1 MTKKEF
7 ELDYQNR
14 KLKVEFSNL
23 TEQANSSCLV
33 SYGETVAL
41 VTLVTTDEIKNTDFV
56 PLTVDY
62 EEKYYAAGKIYGSR
76 FVRRESRPTETAIL
90 TGRLIDRII
99 RPLIDQNYRKN
110 IQIVIT
116 VLSIDNENDPDFVG
130 LLGASLALALSRV
143 PFKITSG
150 VRLARK
156 DQELIVMPSYEQREE
171 CAFDAFFAGTENK
184 INMIELFGKEIQE
197 SEVCQVSQTAFE
209 EIKKLINWEKEI
221 ISNFEIEKEEVR
233 EVQEINPDFSK
244 LVNEF
249 LNQNLEKTLY
259 STDKG
264 DNWSKDRI
272 TRITQELKEYLIS
285 NNLEDNLEL
294 GLRIL
299 DKRIDD
305 LIHFKAIKEN
315 KRIDNRELNE
325 LRPIETQIDILP
337 RAHGSALFLR
347 GLTHALSVVTLGS
360 PSDYLLVQGMELTSE
375 KRFMHHYNFPPFS
388 TGEIGSFRG
397 PGRREIGHGALA
409 EKALTPFIP
418 DSEEFP
424 YTIRVVTEILSS
436 NGSTSMASVCASSM
450 ALMAAGVPLK
460 KHLAGIAMGLM
471 ANESGE
477 YKILTDIQGPEDHFG
492 DMDFKVAGTKDGITA
507 IQLDVKIEGLTL
519 EIIKET
525 LDQAKKARI
534 QIIEK
539 MEQTIDKPREKISK
553 YAPIVKMLKISKEK
567 IGEIIGS
574 GGRNIHSIIEKTNT
588 TIDIKEDGTVYI
600 TGTDENSVNEA
611 LKIIEDNSREITQGE
626 IFEGK
631 ISKLYD
637 FGAIVDFANNHQ
649 GLLHISEIS
658 PTYITNINDVLKIG
672 QILPVKVI
680 EISPEGKIKLSLKE
694 TGAKIKVPDNNRKPT
709 SKKFESKRNF
719 NRQK

>member
-1 MTKKEF
+1 MEKKEF

-41 VTLVTTDEIKNTDFV
+41 VTLVTTDEVKNTDFV

-99 RPLIDQNYRKN
+99 RPLIDQNYRKS

-116 VLSIDNENDPDFVG
+116 VLSIDDENDPDFVG
-130 LLGASLALALSRV
+130 LLGASLALALSKI
-143 PFKITSG
+143 PFKIASG
-150 VRLARK
+150 VRIARK
-156 DQELIVMPSYEQREE
+156 EEDLILMPSYDQREN
-171 CAFDAFFAGTENK
+171 CALDAFFAGTENK
-184 INMIELFGKEIQE
+184 INMIELFGKEVQE
-197 SEVCQVSQTAFE
+197 TEVYQLSQIAFE

-221 ISNFEIEKEEVR
+221 ISNFEIEKEEIK
-233 EVQEINPDFSK
+233 EIQEINPDFSK

-249 LNQNLEKTLY
+249 LDQNLEKTLF
-259 STDKG
+259 SIDKG
-264 DNWSKDRI
+264 DNSSKDRI
-272 TRITQELKEYLIS
+272 TRITQELKNYLTL
-285 NNLEDNLEL
+285 NNLQDNLEL
-294 GLRIL
+294 ALRIL
-299 DKRIDD
+299 DKRIDE
-305 LIHFKAIKEN
+305 LIHYKAIKEN
-315 KRIDNRELNE
+315 KRIDNRELSE

-347 GLTHALSVVTLGS
+347 GLTHALSVVTLGT
-360 PSDYLLVQGMELTSE
+360 PADYLLIQGMELTSE

-388 TGEIGSFRG
+388 TGEIGTFKG

-409 EKALTPFIP
+409 EKALNPLIP
-418 DSEEFP
+418 NTEEFP
-424 YTIRVVTEILSS
+424 YTIRIVTEILSS
-436 NGSTSMASVCASSM
+436 NGSTSMASVCASSL
-450 ALMAAGVPLK
+450 ALMSAGVPIK

-471 ANESGE
+471 TNDRGE

-492 DMDFKVAGTKDGITA
+492 DMDFKVAGTTDGITA
-507 IQLDVKIEGLTL
+507 IQLDTKIEGLTL
-519 EIIKET
+519 QIIKET
-525 LDQAKKARI
+525 LDEAKKARI

-539 MEQTIDKPREKISK
+539 MTQTIETPRPTISK
-553 YAPIVKMLKISKEK
+553 YAPIIKMIKIPQDK
-567 IGEIIGS
+567 IGEIIGT
-574 GGRNIHSIIEKTNT
+574 GGKNIHSLTEKTNT
-588 TIDIKEDGTVYI
+588 TIDIKEDGTIYI
-600 TGTDENSVNEA
+600 SGTDEQMVDTA
-611 LKIIEDNSREITQGE
+611 LKIIEDSTREINQGE

-631 ISKLYD
+631 ISKIYD
-637 FGAIVDFANNHQ
+637 FGAVVDFANNHQ

-658 PTYITNINDVLKIG
+658 PNYITNINDVLKIG
-672 QILPVKVI
+672 QVLPVKVI
-680 EISPEGKIKLSLKE
+680 EVSPDGKIKLSLKDTE
-694 TGAKIKVPDNNRKPT
+694 AKISVPESSKKPV
-709 SKKFESKRNF
+709 SKKFESRRKF

>member
-1 MTKKEF
+1 MEKKEF

-41 VTLVTTDEIKNTDFV
+41 VTLVTTDEVKNTDFV

-99 RPLIDQNYRKN
+99 RPLIDQNYRKS

-116 VLSIDNENDPDFVG
+116 VLSIDDENDPDFVG
-130 LLGASLALALSRV
+130 LLGASLALALSKI
-143 PFKITSG
+143 PFKIASG
-150 VRLARK
+150 VRIARK
-156 DQELIVMPSYEQREE
+156 EEDLILMPSYDQREN
-171 CAFDAFFAGTENK
+171 CALDAFFAGTENK
-184 INMIELFGKEIQE
+184 INMIELFGKEVQE
-197 SEVCQVSQTAFE
+197 TEVYQLSQIAFE

-221 ISNFEIEKEEVR
+221 ISNFEIEKEEIK
-233 EVQEINPDFSK
+233 EIQEINPDFSK

-249 LNQNLEKTLY
+249 LDQNLEKTLF
-259 STDKG
+259 SIDKG
-264 DNWSKDRI
+264 DNSSKDRI
-272 TRITQELKEYLIS
+272 TRITQELKNYLTL
-285 NNLEDNLEL
+285 NNLQDNLEL
-294 GLRIL
+294 ALRIL
-299 DKRIDD
+299 DKRIDE
-305 LIHFKAIKEN
+305 LIHYKVIREN

-347 GLTHALSVVTLGS
+347 GLTHALSVVTLGT
-360 PSDYLLVQGMELTSE
+360 PADYLLIQGMELTSE

-388 TGEIGSFRG
+388 TGEIGTFKG

-409 EKALTPFIP
+409 EKALNPLIP
-418 DSEEFP
+418 NTEEFP
-424 YTIRVVTEILSS
+424 YTIRIVTEILSS
-436 NGSTSMASVCASSM
+436 NGSTSMASVCASSL
-450 ALMAAGVPLK
+450 ALMSAGVPIK

-471 ANESGE
+471 TNDRGE

-492 DMDFKVAGTKDGITA
+492 DMDFKVAGTTSGITA
-507 IQLDVKIEGLTL
+507 IQLDTKIEGLTL
-519 EIIKET
+519 QIIKET
-525 LDQAKKARI
+525 LEEAKKARI

-539 MEQTIDKPREKISK
+539 MTQTIETPRPTISK
-553 YAPIVKMLKISKEK
+553 YAPIIKMIKIPQDK
-567 IGEIIGS
+567 IGEIIGT
-574 GGRNIHSIIEKTNT
+574 GGKNIHSLTEKTNT
-588 TIDIKEDGTVYI
+588 TIDIKEDGTIYI
-600 TGTDENSVNEA
+600 SGTDEQMVDTA
-611 LKIIEDNSREITQGE
+611 LKIIEDSTREINQGE

-631 ISKLYD
+631 ISKIYD
-637 FGAIVDFANNHQ
+637 FGAVVDFANNHQ

-658 PTYITNINDVLKIG
+658 PNYITNINDVLKIG
-672 QILPVKVI
+672 QVLPVKVI
-680 EISPEGKIKLSLKE
+680 EVSPDGKIKLSLKDTE
-694 TGAKIKVPDNNRKPT
+694 AKINIPQDSKKPV
-709 SKKFESKRNF
+709 SKKFESRRKF

>member
-1 MTKKEF
+1 MEKKEF

-23 TEQANSSCLV
+23 TQQANSSCLV

-41 VTLVTTDEIKNTDFV
+41 VTLVTTDEVKNTDFV

-99 RPLIDQNYRKN
+99 RPLIDQNYRKS

-116 VLSIDNENDPDFVG
+116 VLSIDDENDPDFVG
-130 LLGASLALALSRV
+130 LLGASLSLALSKV
-143 PFKITSG
+143 PFKLASG
-150 VRLARK
+150 VRIARK
-156 DQELIVMPSYEQREE
+156 EGDLILMPSYEQREN
-171 CAFDAFFAGTENK
+171 CVLDAFFAGTENK

-197 SEVCQVSQTAFE
+197 TEVYQLSQIAFE

-221 ISNFEIEKEEVR
+221 ISNFEIEKEEIK
-233 EVQEINPDFSK
+233 EIQEINPDLSK

-249 LNQNLEKTLY
+249 LDQNLEKTLY
-259 STDKG
+259 SVDKG
-264 DNWSKDRI
+264 DSSSKDRLAK
-272 TRITQELKEYLIS
+272 ITQELKNYLTL
-285 NNLEDNLEL
+285 NNLQDNLEL

-299 DKRIDD
+299 DKRIDE
-305 LIHFKAIKEN
+305 LVHYKAIKEN
-315 KRIDNRELNE
+315 KRIDNRQLTE

-347 GLTHALSVVTLGS
+347 GLTHALSVVTLGT
-360 PSDYLLVQGMELTSE
+360 PADYLLIQGMELTSE
-375 KRFMHHYNFPPFS
+375 KRFMHHYNFPPYS
-388 TGEIGSFRG
+388 TGEIGSFKG

-409 EKALTPFIP
+409 EKALNPLIP
-418 DSEEFP
+418 STEEFP
-424 YTIRVVTEILSS
+424 YTIRIVTEILSS
-436 NGSTSMASVCASSM
+436 NGSTSMASVCASSL
-450 ALMAAGVPLK
+450 ALMSAGVPIK

-471 ANESGE
+471 TNDKQE

-492 DMDFKVAGTKDGITA
+492 DMDFKVAGTTNGITA
-507 IQLDVKIEGLTL
+507 IQLDTKIEGLTL
-519 EIIKET
+519 QIIKET
-525 LDQAKKARI
+525 LDEAKKARI

-539 MEQTIDKPREKISK
+539 MTQTIKTPRPAISK
-553 YAPIVKMLKISKEK
+553 YAPIIKMIKIPQDK
-567 IGEIIGS
+567 IGEIIGA
-574 GGRNIHSIIEKTNT
+574 GGKNIHSITEKTNT
-588 TIDIKEDGTVYI
+588 TIDIKEDGTIYVA
-600 TGTDENSVNEA
+600 GTDEEKVNTA
-611 LKIIEDNSREITQGE
+611 LKIIQDSTREITQGE

-637 FGAIVDFANNHQ
+637 FGAVIDFANNHQ

-658 PTYITNINDVLKIG
+658 PNYITNINDVLKIG
-672 QILPVKVI
+672 QVLPVKVI
-680 EISPEGKIKLSLKE
+680 EITPDGKIKLSLKDTE
-694 TGAKIKVPDNNRKPT
+694 AKINIPQDSKKPV
-709 SKKFESKRNF
+709 SKKFESRRNF
-719 NRQK
+719 NRKK

>member
-1 MTKKEF
+1 MEKKEF

-23 TEQANSSCLV
+23 TQQANSSCLV

-41 VTLVTTDEIKNTDFV
+41 VTLVTADEVKNTDFV

-116 VLSIDNENDPDFVG
+116 VLSIDDENDPDFVG
-130 LLGASLALALSRV
+130 LLGASLSLALSKV
-143 PFKITSG
+143 PFKLASG
-150 VRLARK
+150 VRIARK
-156 DQELIVMPSYEQREE
+156 EDDLILMPSYEQREN
-171 CAFDAFFAGTENK
+171 CVLDAFFAGTENK

-197 SEVCQVSQTAFE
+197 TEVYQLSQIAFE

-221 ISNFEIEKEEVR
+221 ISNFEIEKEEIK
-233 EVQEINPDFSK
+233 EIQEINPDLSK

-249 LNQNLEKTLY
+249 LDQNLEKTLY
-259 STDKG
+259 SVDKG
-264 DNWSKDRI
+264 DNSSKDRLAK
-272 TRITQELKEYLIS
+272 ITQELKNYLTL
-285 NNLEDNLEL
+285 NNLQDNLEL

-299 DKRIDD
+299 DKRIDE
-305 LIHFKAIKEN
+305 LVHYKAIKEN
-315 KRIDNRELNE
+315 KRIDNRQLTE

-347 GLTHALSVVTLGS
+347 GLTHALSVVTLGT
-360 PSDYLLVQGMELTSE
+360 PADYLLIQGMELTSE
-375 KRFMHHYNFPPFS
+375 KRFIHHYNFPPYS
-388 TGEIGSFRG
+388 TGEIGSFKG

-409 EKALTPFIP
+409 EKALNPLIP
-418 DSEEFP
+418 STEEFP
-424 YTIRVVTEILSS
+424 YTIRIVTEILSS
-436 NGSTSMASVCASSM
+436 NGSTSMASVCASSL
-450 ALMAAGVPLK
+450 ALMSAGVPIK

-471 ANESGE
+471 TNDKQE

-492 DMDFKVAGTKDGITA
+492 DMDFKVAGTTDGITA
-507 IQLDVKIEGLTL
+507 IQLDTKIEGLTL
-519 EIIKET
+519 QIIKET
-525 LDQAKKARI
+525 LDEAKKARI

-539 MEQTIDKPREKISK
+539 MTQTIKTPRPAISK
-553 YAPIVKMLKISKEK
+553 YAPIIKMIKIPQDK
-567 IGEIIGS
+567 IGEIIGA
-574 GGRNIHSIIEKTNT
+574 GGKNIHSITEKTNT
-588 TIDIKEDGTVYI
+588 TIDIKEDGTIYI
-600 TGTDENSVNEA
+600 AGVDEEQVNTA
-611 LKIIEDNSREITQGE
+611 LKIIQDSTREITQGE

-637 FGAIVDFANNHQ
+637 FGAVIDFANNHQ

-658 PTYITNINDVLKIG
+658 PNYIANINDVLKIG
-672 QILPVKVI
+672 QVLPVKVI
-680 EISPEGKIKLSLKE
+680 EITPDGKIKLSLKDTE
-694 TGAKIKVPDNNRKPT
+694 AKINIPQDSKKPV
-709 SKKFESKRNF
+709 SKKFESRRNF
-719 NRQK
+719 NRKK